1 MHICNII
8 GYNFSKIYYFN
19 NFSTICCYLC
29 RANIKICYIITC
41 VSWQIAWTDFALPV
55 NTESDLH
62 NPGCKSVPN
71 NRNTLWKR
79 CLHVSARRGSGQGLA
94 WYTSAHG

>member
-29 RANIKICYIITC
+29 RANVKSATLFFKFRAISPGQTLAQRSILGQIC
-41 VSWQIAWTDFALPV
+41 VVKGVRASPV
-55 NTESDLH
+55 IETRY
-62 NPGCKSVPN
+62 GSV
-71 NRNTLWKR
+71 
-79 CLHVSARRGSGQGLA
+79 
-94 WYTSAHG
+94 AHM